1 MTISI
6 VRAVICHMSER
17 EGDDERPGAGGRRP
31 GERRRHCTT
40 DGVHHSDQREAHQPV
55 GHGARQG
62 IRGRADQQGPFV
74 PSLRRSST
82 RFTTWVHPPANT
94 GES

>member
-6 VRAVICHMSER
+6 VLAVICLMSER

-40 DGVHHSDQREAHQPV
+40 DGVHHSDQREAHL
-55 GHGARQG
+55 A
-62 IRGRADQQGPFV
+62 GRAWRAPGNSRP
-74 PSLRRSST
+74 R
-82 RFTTWVHPPANT
+82 
-94 GES
+94 